1 MSAPDAD
8 RSAADADWLAQ
19 ILADRYATNGWNG
32 VADFVSEMILARER
46 AAVAAERA
54 VHDEIMN
61 EIMAQLVEIDARLGN
76 LLEHFPAAHSPES
89 A

>member
-8 RSAADADWLAQ
+8 RSAADERREEIAREL
-19 ILADRYATNGWNG
+19 DRLVHEPWRLMKITE
-32 VADFVSEMILARER
+32 FVLARER